1 MLNLLA
7 VSTPAEDIIAA
18 QTPILIGCVAIG
30 WLSVLLM
37 QVIVLGQAVKVF
49 KTRNTASISVWTYV
63 IFFISSLIG
72 ALWSYLYY
80 TKQICSNIGVFW
92 GWDKE
97 TGIGYFYPEVLKAL
111 LTLGQLSI
119 VPLIFYNV
127 FNIFGAIWMIW
138 IKQNH
143 TKLAKKMHCSEIQL
157 AKILLKKQKKEL
169 VASKYK
175 LHKRKYFGLVVGL
188 AAIYTFAALV
198 SVLTCLFF
206 VKTED
211 TQFFN
216 FKGQFFWDKG
226 IMIISIITSCATEG
240 FGWPTFVS
248 VLKKRDTSSMSTT
261 WAVFTP
267 ITLTVSF
274 IYALVLAVAEVS
286 VGGWSAFP
294 PDTIGAL
301 VFNGLIVNYGT
312 LLIKLRNK
320 RTAKK
325 LHMDEIEYTEKI
337 LVPEY
342 ERKIKAR
349 LEVERL
355 IKEQEQKIL
364 KRQGNL
370 DKLKRKN
377 ERWENYQEKRLQE
390 EQELLQ
396 KMKSKG
402 EMKKKQDEIF
412 KASKP
417 KKRRKRRRK

>member
-1 MLNLLA
+1 MLSL
-7 VSTPAEDIIAA
+7 STFTGAPEIIAA
-18 QTPILIGCVAIG
+18 QKPILIGCVAIG

-37 QVIVLGQAVKVF
+37 QVIILGQATKVF
-49 KTRNTASISVWTYV
+49 KTRNTSSISVWTYV
-63 IFFISSLIG
+63 IFFISSFIG

-80 TKQICSNIGVFW
+80 TKQICSNIGLFW
-92 GWDKE
+92 DNGN
-97 TGIGYFYPEVLKAL
+97 FYPDVLEAL
-111 LTLGQLSI
+111 LPIGQLSI
-119 VPLIFYNV
+119 VPLIFYNI

-143 TKLAKKMHCSEIQL
+143 TRLARKMHCSEIQL
-157 AKILLKKQKKEL
+157 AKILLDKQKKEL

-206 VKTED
+206 VKTEG

-240 FGWPTFVS
+240 FGWPTFITI
-248 VLKKRDTSSMSTT
+248 LRKRDTSSMSTS
-261 WAVFTP
+261 WAIFVP

-274 IYALVLAVAEVS
+274 LYALVLAVAEVS
-286 VGGWSAFP
+286 VGGWASFP

-312 LLIKLRNK
+312 LLIKMKNRK
-320 RTAKK
+320 MAKK

-342 ERKIKAR
+342 MRKLEAKK
-349 LEVERL
+349 EVERL
-355 IKEQEQKIL
+355 IKEQEAKIVQ
-364 KRQGNL
+364 RQGNL
-370 DKLKRKN
+370 DKLKKEN
-377 ERWENYQEKRLQE
+377 ERKETYQEKRLEE
-390 EQELLQ
+390 EQKLLQ
-396 KMKSKG
+396 KMKSKV
-402 EMKKKQDEIF
+402 EMKKKQEEIF
-412 KASKP
+412 KSSK
-417 KKRRKRRRK
+417 KSKR